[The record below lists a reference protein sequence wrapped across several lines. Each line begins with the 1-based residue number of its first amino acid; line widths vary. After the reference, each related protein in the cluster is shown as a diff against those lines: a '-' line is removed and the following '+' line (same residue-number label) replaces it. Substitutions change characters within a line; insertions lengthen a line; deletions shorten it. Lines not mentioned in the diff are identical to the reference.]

1 MFKRLEQEGKIEK
14 FRVDSKVVQEAMR
27 IAERDLEVAEKNLE
41 INDEWAWNIAYN
53 AILSA
58 GRALMFSKGYRPKGD
73 ERHVAVREF
82 LEYFLKP
89 DEIAVFERMRR
100 KRHTAT
106 YDLSSVVTHTDAEN
120 ATQRAKEIVGTIKT
134 IIEKEGFFA

>member
-1 MFKRLEQEGKIEK
+1 MVKRLEQEGKIEK
-14 FRVDSKVVQEAMR
+14 FLVEPRVVREAMH
-27 IAERDLEVAEKNLE
+27 IADRDIGVAEKNLE

-58 GRALMFSKGYRPKGD
+58 GRALMFSKGYRPRGD

-82 LEYFLKP
+82 LEYFLKA
-89 DEIAVFERMRR
+89 DDIAVIERMRR

-120 ATQRAKEIVGTIKT
+120 AVKRAGEIVAKIRA
-134 IIEKEGFFA
+134 IIENEGFH

>member
-1 MFKRLEQEGKIEK
+1 MVKRLEREGKIER
-14 FRVDSKVVQEAMR
+14 FRVDHKVVQEAMR

-58 GRALMFSKGYRPKGD
+58 GRALMFAKGYRPKGD

-82 LEYFLKP
+82 LEYFLKA
-89 DEIAVFERMRR
+89 DDIVVFERMRR

-106 YDLSSVVTHTDAEN
+106 YDLSGVVTHTDAEN
-120 ATQRAKEIVGTIKT
+120 ATQRAREIVGAIKA
-134 IIEKEGFFA
+134 IIEKEGFLA